1 MKDIVSNCFLC
12 EEHSLHVFGTEDSQ
26 IMQCINC
33 GYTTSTKY
41 SGTKEENEEFKKL
54 SEDMKNWAVEKNNRI
69 WIPTIMTLPIGML
82 YPINIDNMVNHK
94 TEMKW
99 AFAPMVE
106 ISENERKKYP
116 NPNVPGKFYEK
127 RIDTDNPIIYDKFV
141 TGLSYVNNK
150 MKERKNGDITT

>member
-12 EEHSLHVFGTEDSQ
+12 GEHSLHVMGTEESQ
-26 IMQCINC
+26 VMQCINC

-82 YPINIDNMVNHK
+82 YPTNIDNMVNHK

-106 ISENERKKYP
+106 ISEEDRKKYP

-127 RIDTDNPIIYDKFV
+127 KIDTDNPIIYDEFIK
-141 TGLSYVNNK
+141 GMLYINDK
-150 MKERKNGDITT
+150 MKEKS